1 MGPGRGG
8 STAPTG
14 GEPPAHGRGSSQTQA
29 RGRGTKTEGAGAAAA
44 EGADA
49 PEAAAARSPSKA
61 AATAAA
67 AAACTDEG
75 IILDLRRSHMLNIM
89 LAIWFINNV
98 CICLCMLLIV

>member
-14 GEPPAHGRGSSQTQA
+14 GEPAAHGRRSSQTQA

-44 EGADA
+44 EGTDA
-49 PEAAAARSPSKA
+49 PEAAAAGSPSKA

-75 IILDLRRSHMLNIM
+75 ITLDLRG
-89 LAIWFINNV
+89 ATCVKYYV
-98 CICLCMLLIV
+98 CYLVHQKCMCVFVCF